1 MNSTSTTYMRNRIG
15 VNIGNRVYQRQTRHL
30 HAEIETKTQVESRY
44 LLKNT
49 VSVNIDKITSIAY
62 GTLALL

>member
-15 VNIGNRVYQRQTRHL
+15 VNTGDRVYQRQTRHL
-30 HAEIETKTQVESRY
+30 HAETKTQVESRY

-49 VSVNIDKITSIAY
+49 VSVNIDKITSIAF

>member
-15 VNIGNRVYQRQTRHL
+15 VNTGDRVYQRQTRHL
-30 HAEIETKTQVESRY
+30 YSEIETKTQIESRY

-49 VSVNIDKITSIAY
+49 VLVNIDKITSIAF

>member
-1 MNSTSTTYMRNRIG
+1 MRNRIG
-15 VNIGNRVYQRQTRHL
+15 VNTGDRVYQRQTGHL
-30 HAEIETKTQVESRY
+30 HAEIETKIQVESRY

-49 VSVNIDKITSIAY
+49 VSVNMDKITSIAF

>member
-1 MNSTSTTYMRNRIG
+1 M
-15 VNIGNRVYQRQTRHL
+15 YQRQTRHL
-30 HAEIETKTQVESRY
+30 HAEIETKTQVESKY

-49 VSVNIDKITSIAY
+49 VSVNIDKITSVAI

>member
-1 MNSTSTTYMRNRIG
+1 MNSISTTCMRNRIG
-15 VNIGNRVYQRQTRHL
+15 VNTGDRVYQKQTRHL
-30 HAEIETKTQVESRY
+30 HAEIQAKTQVESRY

-49 VSVNIDKITSIAY
+49 VSVNIDKITSIAF

>member
-15 VNIGNRVYQRQTRHL
+15 VNTGDRVYQRQTKHL
-30 HAEIETKTQVESRY
+30 QAEIETKTQVESRY

-49 VSVNIDKITSIAY
+49 VSVNIDRITSIAF